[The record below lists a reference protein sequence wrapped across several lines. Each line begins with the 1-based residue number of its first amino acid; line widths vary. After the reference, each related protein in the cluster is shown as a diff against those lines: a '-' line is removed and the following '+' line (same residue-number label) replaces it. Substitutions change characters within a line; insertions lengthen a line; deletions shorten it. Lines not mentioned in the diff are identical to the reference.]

1 MGFARQYQQLRQAGV
16 LAHLTSEARHAL
28 GAEAM
33 KSDSLFDLL
42 RGANVICDSVDEN
55 PPPGTVWV
63 GVEDVGGKR
72 GFMALTPEQKQI
84 VAYIFKI
91 GA

>member
-16 LAHLTSEARHAL
+16 LAHMTSEARHAL

-33 KSDSLFDLL
+33 KADSLFDLL
-42 RGANVICDSVDEN
+42 LGADIIRKSPEGDHPE
-55 PPPGTVWV
+55 GTAWV
-63 GVEDVGGKR
+63 GVEDQVGKR
-72 GFMALTPEQKQI
+72 GYIALTPEQRQI

-91 GA
+91 I